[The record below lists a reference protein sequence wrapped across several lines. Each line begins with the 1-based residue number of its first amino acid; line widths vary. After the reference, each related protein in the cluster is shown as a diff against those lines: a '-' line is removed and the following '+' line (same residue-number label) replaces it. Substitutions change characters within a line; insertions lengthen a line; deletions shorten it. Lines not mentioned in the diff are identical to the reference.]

1 MRKLQETLASLYFDH
16 NHNRARQVV
25 EEAGLN
31 ELAIDFTG
39 SASDIWWNILKEAG
53 QSLDGI
59 EKLLQVAVKDYP
71 EDEQLCTLYQVYY
84 QNPTAVIGEW
94 APNAT
99 DFVPVNLLHSARKL
113 TPLKFQPILS
123 QHPLIQRATINSE
136 FDHFFASDDRST
148 LLVGA
153 SGVGKSAIL
162 AWQARKL
169 LEEGW
174 AVFLIDGS
182 AFTLDTVAAYIAK
195 TGLGY
200 TGSLDW
206 QQVLIA
212 PWQSTLPEQVK
223 GFALLIDD
231 LFSLMDV
238 ERTISELKQLYTASR
253 QVPSSVFKLLV
264 ACHES
269 WEVERLSFL
278 ANAQTVASTSD
289 VTAKLIRVADFTAAE
304 LADALRSIGAEE
316 LLLPRPPGELP
327 DPHVEN
333 LLDLLKH
340 PSIWGLYARS
350 FHEGERLATAEMSWN
365 YLLDKYLSRM
375 LYKAQQRCGY
385 SADLLREQLMQFAQ
399 MARMQHVHD
408 FRLPRSELRTNL
420 PNLQVDAIDPTS
432 SPYAALRELGVL
444 LELAKSEHSEIRL
457 AFSDLGT
464 YLLSFVLERES
475 QRPDQSASAL
485 TETVKSW
492 LNEVYNYAPLM
503 DAMLILVDR
512 LAANPRNPILQCL
525 LTNLIESH
533 TVRVEIALRPIQPAI
548 LLAIFEIVAQKEL
561 ELLYHYKKAVSALRA
576 TPETIQKARDY
587 LFDRRN
593 QQVQQLAACFLGA
606 NRASACITELI
617 DLLEDDDKTL
627 RDDVNDTLAQI
638 GEPAIPFLL
647 AVSGDPSQP
656 MNWRIHCLSALWVIR
671 VRTPQISTVL
681 TACLRE
687 SMETGNVKLLNSAL
701 LTAAALR
708 DQAQVEF
715 AIEALASPDW
725 EVVGN
730 AAKLLKETPSPAAAP
745 ALEATLQRIKLV
757 REHTFRQDIAA
768 KQTLAALLAINT
780 SQTRTLVLHY
790 LQESIRGAGILPV
803 MIAVGTIEDWNLPE
817 LTGELLQSFVQTI
830 CGTTANTTV
839 YLTLRQFEKIW
850 QVDGLSALTQTA
862 NYLQQQGTDI
872 APLLVDAVI
881 ASEDPDCQHVLH
893 DHHVRVAGLHL
904 LAKCQPTNWVDEVV
918 RLLACPG
925 RSHFDLDVCDALW
938 IVGDERAE
946 PALLQKLEQSA
957 SDNVQSYEVSHILR
971 ALGTCATQQG
981 VPIILQ
987 HIKNAESLGRH
998 IAEECLCPLLYRN
1011 MMQPDQLITLAQNVQ
1026 ATPVSRAVSVVAL
1039 GILDAN
1045 IYATLFADLLTV
1057 DAPILQ
1063 AYAARM
1069 LGFAKQPAYVPTLRR
1084 LVKRTRDA
1092 FVAEQAAFALGKLDA
1107 HDAVIDI
1114 ERAFKTFSDTERTA
1128 GFIDALE
1135 RFQQPS
1141 SVELLLDIVEHCR
1154 FGHTQY
1160 AIIEALGAFWFDS
1173 RARLKVTKWL
1183 ESWHGGYTDSGRQ
1196 TTSVRTLARHAPD
1209 FLLDQVSRLYDTG
1222 KLHKSARRALAR
1234 SMVMLWLTPELN
1246 PVALNALFRRCICDL
1261 DFGVRTAVGQALAS
1275 TDTTFCQ
1282 QIFDELYSTKETWMQ
1297 ACAVRTLGDW
1307 GERLEQIELFRYAET
1322 FPIRYFADSALEKL
1336 HKRQM
1341 LTDLVTKYRS
1351 SDGLTRLS
1359 AYLAIQQ
1366 HGTAQTI
1373 QSLYTTI
1380 KQADLA
1386 YIFLRQL
1393 ANDVN
1398 KRCQKELDGG
1408 SQGEDKVLKTTN
1420 VVRYD

>member
-1 MRKLQETLASLYFDH
+1 MLATLYSDH
-16 NHNRARQVV
+16 HRAIQVV
-25 EEAGLN
+25 QQAGLN

-39 SASDIWWNILKEAG
+39 SALIIWWNILTEARKAP
-53 QSLDGI
+53 DGI
-59 EKLLQVAVKDYP
+59 DKLFQVALREYSESQDL
-71 EDEQLCTLYQVYY
+71 QAIYQAYR

-94 APNAT
+94 LPNAT
-99 DFVPVNLLHSARKL
+99 DFVPVNLLRSAQKL
-113 TPLKFQPILS
+113 TPLEFQPILS
-123 QHPLIQRATINSE
+123 QHLLIRRTTVNSE
-136 FDHFFASDDRST
+136 LDHFFASADRST

-153 SGVGKSAIL
+153 SGVGKSVIL

-182 AFTLDTVAAYIAK
+182 AFTLDTVAAYIVK

-200 TGSLDW
+200 TGTLDW
-206 QQVLIA
+206 RRVLIA

-223 GFALLIDD
+223 GIVLLIDD
-231 LFSLMDV
+231 LFTLMDID
-238 ERTISELKQLYTASR
+238 RTISELKQLHTASR

-278 ANAQTVASTSD
+278 VNAQTAVSTSD
-289 VTAKLIRVADFTAAE
+289 VTAKLIRVADFTIAE
-304 LADALRSIGAEE
+304 LADALRSIRAEE
-316 LLLPRPPGELP
+316 LLQTRPPGELP

-350 FHEGERLATAEMSWN
+350 FNEGERLATAEMGWN
-365 YLLDKYLSRM
+365 YLLNKYLSSM
-375 LYKAQQRCGY
+375 LHKAQQRCGY

-399 MARMQHVHD
+399 IARMQHVHD

-420 PNLQVDAIDPTS
+420 PNLQVDTIDPTI
-432 SPYAALRELGVL
+432 SPYAALRELGVF
-444 LELAKSEHSEIRL
+444 LESAEAEHSEIRF

-475 QRPDQSASAL
+475 QQQDQSASAL
-485 TETVKSW
+485 TATVQSW

-548 LLAIFEIVAQKEL
+548 LLAIFEIAAQKEL

-593 QQVQQLAACFLGA
+593 RQVQQLAACFLGA
-606 NRASACITELI
+606 NRDSSCITELV
-617 DLLEDDDKTL
+617 DLLEEDDKTL
-627 RDDVNDTLAQI
+627 RDDVNNTLAQI

-647 AVSGDPSQP
+647 AVSSDRTKAMS
-656 MNWRIHCLSALWVIR
+656 WRIHCLGALWVIR

-687 SMETGNVKLLNSAL
+687 STKTGNTKLLNNAL

-708 DQAQVEF
+708 DQAQVAF
-715 AIEALASPDW
+715 AIEALAFPDW

-730 AAKLLKETPSPAAAP
+730 AAKLLKETPFPAAAP
-745 ALEATLQRIKLV
+745 ALEATLQRIKLA
-757 REHTFRQDIAA
+757 REHTSRQDIAA
-768 KQTLAALLAINT
+768 KQTLAALLAMNT

-790 LQESIRGAGILPV
+790 LQESVHGVGILPA
-803 MIAVGTIEDWNLPE
+803 MRAIGTIEEWNLPE
-817 LTGELLQSFVQTI
+817 LAGELLQSFVQTI
-830 CGTTANTTV
+830 CGTMADTTA
-839 YLTLRQFEKIW
+839 YLTLKQFEKIW
-850 QVDGLSALTQTA
+850 QPEGMAALVQA
-862 NYLQQQGTDI
+862 NTYLQQQGTNI
-872 APLLVDAVI
+872 ARLLVDAVI
-881 ASEDPDCQHVLH
+881 ASEEPDRQHMLY
-893 DHHVRVAGLHL
+893 DHQVRVAGLHM
-904 LAKCQPTNWVDEVV
+904 LAKCQPTKWVDEVV

-925 RSHFDLDVCDALW
+925 RSHFDLHVCDALW

-957 SDNVQSYEVSHILR
+957 SDNAQSYELSRILR
-971 ALGTCATQQG
+971 ALGTCATQQA
-981 VPIILQ
+981 VPIILE
-987 HIKNAESLGRH
+987 HIKNAESLGPN

-1011 MMQPDQLITLAQNVQ
+1011 TMQPDQFMILAQNGQ
-1026 ATPVSRAVSVVAL
+1026 ATPASRAASVVAL

-1045 IYATLFADLLTV
+1045 AYARLFADLLTV

-1069 LGFAKQPAYVPTLRR
+1069 LGFAEQPIFVPALRR
-1084 LVKRTRDA
+1084 LLKRTRDA
-1092 FVAEQAAFALGKLDA
+1092 FVAEQAAFALGKLGALDS
-1107 HDAVIDI
+1107 VIDI
-1114 ERAFKTFSDTERTA
+1114 ERAFKAFSHTGRTL

-1135 RFQQPS
+1135 LLHQPS
-1141 SVELLLDIVEHCR
+1141 SVELLLDIVEHRR
-1154 FGHTQY
+1154 FGHTEY

-1173 RARLKVTKWL
+1173 RARQKVTSWL

-1196 TTSVRTLARHAPD
+1196 TISVRTLARHAPD

-1234 SMVMLWLTPELN
+1234 SLATLWRMPELN
-1246 PVALNALFRRCICDL
+1246 SIALKALSKRCICDL
-1261 DFGVRTAVGQALAS
+1261 DFGVRTVAGQALAG
-1275 TDTTFCQ
+1275 TDATFCQ
-1282 QIFDELYSTKETWMQ
+1282 QIFDELYSTT
-1297 ACAVRTLGDW
+1297 
-1307 GERLEQIELFRYAET
+1307 
-1322 FPIRYFADSALEKL
+1322 
-1336 HKRQM
+1336 
-1341 LTDLVTKYRS
+1341 
-1351 SDGLTRLS
+1351 SDPT
-1359 AYLAIQQ
+1359 
-1366 HGTAQTI
+1366 
-1373 QSLYTTI
+1373 
-1380 KQADLA
+1380 
-1386 YIFLRQL
+1386 
-1393 ANDVN
+1393 V
-1398 KRCQKELDGG
+1398 
-1408 SQGEDKVLKTTN
+1408 
-1420 VVRYD
+1420 